1 MAGAR
6 WDGDERGE
14 GVAEAASFVEGAVEL
29 VDAMRRPNW
38 VSEEPELHLLP
49 HIQQACRE
57 LPLELVENGLAD
69 DGSFDLRLRWTD
81 REWQIGQVRA
91 AVFELVGGVA
101 ETATYVRQRRD
112 IASGN
117 GDETL
122 LFEVVTG
129 MLGDALF
136 APHGHTLRITVTRDM
151 RG

>member
-14 GVAEAASFVEGAVEL
+14 GVADAAAFVEGAVEL

-49 HIQQACRE
+49 HIERSCRE
-57 LPLELVENGLAD
+57 LPFDIAESGLSD

-81 REWQIGQVRA
+81 PEWRVGHIRA
-91 AVFELVGGVA
+91 AVFELVGGFA
-101 ETATYVRQRRD
+101 EASTYVRQRRD
-112 IASGN
+112 TAPDD
-117 GDETL
+117 GDEML

-129 MLGDALF
+129 MLGDAMF
-136 APHGHTLRITVTRDM
+136 TPHGHTTRITVTREAP
-151 RG
+151 G